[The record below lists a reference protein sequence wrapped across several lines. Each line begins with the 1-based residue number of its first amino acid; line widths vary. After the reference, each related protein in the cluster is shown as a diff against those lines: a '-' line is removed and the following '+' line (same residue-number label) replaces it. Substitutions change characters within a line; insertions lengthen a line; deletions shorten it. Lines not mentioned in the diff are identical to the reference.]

1 MSIVPFVAGVLAVW
15 RITHL
20 VVEEDGPWDVFLR
33 LRGAARAIGVE
44 RLVGCFLCFSVW
56 AAAAVAL
63 LLSRD
68 WREVLVLV
76 LAFSGGAILLERA
89 TAPKS
94 PPSLWLENE
103 ELPKEKESTDVLLRR

>member
-15 RITHL
+15 RLTHL

-68 WREVLVLV
+68 WREVVLLVP
-76 LAFSGGAILLERA
+76 AFSGGAILLERA
-89 TAPKS
+89 TAPKF
-94 PPSLWLENE
+94 PPSLWLEE
-103 ELPKEKESTDVLLRR
+103 EEPKEKESTDVLLRR